1 MNRCIFLALPDFKIN
16 DIYEVV
22 RPIDESYGN
31 NLYYNN
37 KDDFNKLIKIY
48 HEYKLNDIK
57 NNEFISN
64 YHGLRDLYNLV
75 KIFANDLNEKIEKK
89 EEITQKYIDRI
100 TEKAVMRNFE
110 GLEIDGESSI
120 KKFIKS
126 DINLDNIKTMD
137 LIKYNILSKDSR
149 FLLIISE
156 RSMFDFL
163 IIFKEISKINKD
175 NKTNSKITKKIE
187 LINFIGSPFIIN

>member
-1 MNRCIFLALPDFKIN
+1 M
-16 DIYEVV
+16 
-22 RPIDESYGN
+22 
-31 NLYYNN
+31 
-37 KDDFNKLIKIY
+37 
-48 HEYKLNDIK
+48 
-57 NNEFISN
+57 
-64 YHGLRDLYNLV
+64 
-75 KIFANDLNEKIEKK
+75 
-89 EEITQKYIDRI
+89 
-100 TEKAVMRNFE
+100 E

-126 DINLDNIKTMD
+126 DINLDKTMD

-187 LINFIGSPFIIN
+187 LIN

>member
-1 MNRCIFLALPDFKIN
+1 
-16 DIYEVV
+16 
-22 RPIDESYGN
+22 
-31 NLYYNN
+31 
-37 KDDFNKLIKIY
+37 
-48 HEYKLNDIK
+48 
-57 NNEFISN
+57 
-64 YHGLRDLYNLV
+64 
-75 KIFANDLNEKIEKK
+75 
-89 EEITQKYIDRI
+89 
-100 TEKAVMRNFE
+100 MRN

-126 DINLDNIKTMD
+126 DINLDKTMD

-187 LINFIGSPFIIN
+187 LINFIGRPFIKDKLNSFNYY

>member
-1 MNRCIFLALPDFKIN
+1 
-16 DIYEVV
+16 
-22 RPIDESYGN
+22 
-31 NLYYNN
+31 
-37 KDDFNKLIKIY
+37 
-48 HEYKLNDIK
+48 
-57 NNEFISN
+57 
-64 YHGLRDLYNLV
+64 
-75 KIFANDLNEKIEKK
+75 
-89 EEITQKYIDRI
+89 
-100 TEKAVMRNFE
+100 MRNFG

-126 DINLDNIKTMD
+126 DINLDKTMD

-187 LINFIGSPFIIN
+187 LINFIGSPFIKDKLNSFKLLLI

>member
-1 MNRCIFLALPDFKIN
+1 
-16 DIYEVV
+16 
-22 RPIDESYGN
+22 
-31 NLYYNN
+31 
-37 KDDFNKLIKIY
+37 
-48 HEYKLNDIK
+48 
-57 NNEFISN
+57 
-64 YHGLRDLYNLV
+64 
-75 KIFANDLNEKIEKK
+75 
-89 EEITQKYIDRI
+89 
-100 TEKAVMRNFE
+100 MRNFG

-126 DINLDNIKTMD
+126 DINLDKTMD

-187 LINFIGSPFIIN
+187 LINFIGRPSIKDKLNSFNRNYY